1 LGPFSAIYSLALK
14 CRRFCYDHLKKPDR
28 LPAKVVS
35 IGNITLGGTGKT
47 PAVIALAI
55 EARKR
60 GLNPC
65 VLTRGYKGSAKET
78 CFISKGEAPL
88 LDAGQAGD
96 EAFLM
101 AKALKGVPVVKGSNR
116 FRAGIMALEY
126 DQLAIV
132 NLPQSRLFLLDDGF
146 QHWRLNR
153 DMDIVLIDATNPF
166 GNRKLFPEGIMREPF
181 SALGRA
187 NIILI
192 TKSDVAGESAV
203 SAITRDIRKYNEKAP
218 VFNSF
223 HKPAAVINSEGEER
237 SPDSL
242 RQKKVYAFAGIA
254 NPAYFQATLR
264 SVGAD
269 IINFRKFRDHHVYT
283 QKEVDEIK
291 KDARGL
297 EIITTE
303 KDLVKL
309 RELEL
314 PENISALKIE
324 FSVDQAF
331 YDHIFKLLEYENKIN
346 PLQI

>member
-1 LGPFSAIYSLALK
+1 LGPFSAIYSLALR
-14 CRRFCYDHLKKPDR
+14 CRRFCYDHLRKPDR

-47 PAVIALAI
+47 PAVIALAL

-65 VLTRGYKGSAKET
+65 VLTRGYRGSAKET
-78 CFISKGEAPL
+78 CFISKGEGPL
-88 LDAGQAGD
+88 LDSSQAGD

-101 AKALKGVPVVKGSNR
+101 AETLRGVPVVKGSNR

-146 QHWRLNR
+146 QHWGLHR

-166 GNRKLFPEGIMREPF
+166 GNRRLFPEGIMREPF

-187 NIILI
+187 DIILI
-192 TKSDVAGESAV
+192 TKSDVAGEGAV
-203 SAITRDIRKYNEKAP
+203 SAIIREIRKYNENAP

-223 HKPAAVINSEGEER
+223 HKPAAVINNAGEER
-237 SPDSL
+237 APDSL
-242 RQKKVYAFAGIA
+242 KHKRVYAFAGIA

-264 SVGAD
+264 LAGAD

-283 QKEVDEIK
+283 QKEIDEIK
-291 KDARGL
+291 QDAGGL
-297 EIITTE
+297 EILTTE

-309 RELEL
+309 RNLEL
-314 PENISALKIE
+314 PGNISALKIE

-331 YDHIFKLLEYENKIN
+331 YDNVFDKL
-346 PLQI
+346 